1 MKKKKRIPLSAQEF
15 RDVQL
20 GIMDAI
26 DAFCTTHGIFYSL
39 EGGTLLG
46 AIRHKGFIPW
56 DDDIDII
63 MPRPDYDRF
72 WKEFNAAS
80 DGTFKA
86 VNYFVDDEFPHVLT
100 RVVDTR
106 TLAVDHNRTNKFGVF
121 VDLSAVDGQP
131 DDPAEFDAY
140 VRRYLK
146 LKTALKKG
154 SPIWRC
160 TDSFAVKL
168 KTLLRHPF
176 YPSRKKTVAALE
188 TFFRSV
194 PYGST
199 QHAGHI
205 MGGSDW
211 DTHMP
216 YKTFLEVER
225 RPFEDRQYCC
235 LKDYDT
241 FLKSLYGDYMQLPPE
256 KDRHPY
262 HSVACYRLED

>member
-1 MKKKKRIPLSAQEF
+1 MKRTRIPLTADEF
-15 RDVQL
+15 RAVQL

-26 DAFCTTHGIFYSL
+26 DAFCTERGITYSL

-72 WKEFNAAS
+72 WREFNAAS

-131 DDPAEFDAY
+131 EDPAAFDEY
-140 VRRYLK
+140 VRTYIK
-146 LKTALKKG
+146 LKTQLKKG

-188 TFFRSV
+188 AFFASV

-199 QHAGHI
+199 KYAGHI
-205 MGGSDW
+205 MGGSEW

-216 YKTFLEVER
+216 LETFKEVIR
-225 RPFEDRQYCC
+225 LPFEDRTYNC

-241 FLKSLYGDYMQLPPE
+241 FLKSLYGDFMQLPPE

-262 HSVACYRLED
+262 HSVACYRLV